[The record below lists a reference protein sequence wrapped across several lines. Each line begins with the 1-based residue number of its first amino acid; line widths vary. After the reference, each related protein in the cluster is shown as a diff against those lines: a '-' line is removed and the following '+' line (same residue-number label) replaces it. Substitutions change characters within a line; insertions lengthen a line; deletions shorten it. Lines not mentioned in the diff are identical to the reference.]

1 MKGQL
6 ERKAESNL
14 RIAKDN
20 RGVPLVFSE
29 RCRHACIPRENGLRF
44 EWSVPEGMHVTV
56 EAETK
61 ESKAEAAR
69 QTEGMECL
77 AVFAGHLGQ
86 MPYSEL
92 KQRIMTNVH
101 VAEPTAKRRIKLWLS
116 IGLIKQGSTACY
128 LRA

>member
-1 MKGQL
+1 
-6 ERKAESNL
+6 
-14 RIAKDN
+14 
-20 RGVPLVFSE
+20 
-29 RCRHACIPRENGLRF
+29 
-44 EWSVPEGMHVTV
+44 MHVTV

-69 QTEGMECL
+69 QTEGMECQ

-92 KQRIMTNVH
+92 KQRIMANVH

-116 IGLIKQGSTACY
+116 IGLIKQGSTVCY